1 MSWEISQNALYAPS
15 SCEYFSMVSQ
25 SYGMHTASL
34 SYHRVKSTD
43 SSLVLLRCHTT
54 LSLLVTQ
61 VPLVVAPYDNQSHPR
76 DTHTVI
82 CTDLRVALE
91 SFCPQK
97 QWPSEA
103 AFSPGK

>member
-1 MSWEISQNALYAPS
+1 MYYIPPS
-15 SCEYFSMVSQ
+15 PGEYLLIVSQ

-43 SSLVLLRCHTT
+43 SFLVLLRCHIN

-61 VPLVVAPYDNQSHPR
+61 VPLVVAPHDNQSHPR

-82 CTDLRVALE
+82 GTDMRVALE
-91 SFCPQK
+91 TSCPQK
-97 QWPSEA
+97 QWPSEKA
-103 AFSPGK
+103 LSPGKLCLNCGS